1 MAHVKMKVFPFLV
14 AFALILALGLI
25 RKDRFRPYE
34 VLGIGREATQEEVKR
49 AYRRLVLENHPD
61 KNHAPDADEKFILIR
76 RAYEL
81 LSDPWMKRNY
91 DYNYDN
97 QGVIEDYLCSFGI
110 GLARSGCGKPFLP
123 YTSSSLHPS
132 FGVAALGLI
141 QTLGRVLNHVLCQ

>member
-1 MAHVKMKVFPFLV
+1 MAHLKMKVFPFLV
-14 AFALILALGLI
+14 VFALILALGLI

-81 LSDPWMKRNY
+81 LSDPWTKRNY
-91 DYNYDN
+91 DYKYDN
-97 QGVIEDYLCSFGI
+97 QGVIEDYLLHDAFNLIKTMAQVKVYIICCF
-110 GLARSGCGKPFLP
+110 
-123 YTSSSLHPS
+123 THSL
-132 FGVAALGLI
+132 
-141 QTLGRVLNHVLCQ
+141 N

>member
-1 MAHVKMKVFPFLV
+1 MAHMKMKVFPFLV

-97 QGVIEDYLCSFGI
+97 QGVIEDYL
-110 GLARSGCGKPFLP
+110 LHDLQGKF
-123 YTSSSLHPS
+123 
-132 FGVAALGLI
+132 A
-141 QTLGRVLNHVLCQ
+141 QQ

>member
-1 MAHVKMKVFPFLV
+1 MAHMKMKVFPFLV

-25 RKDRFRPYE
+25 RKDRFRPYQ
-34 VLGIGREATQEEVKR
+34 VLGIGREATQEEVKM

-91 DYNYDN
+91 DYKFDN
-97 QGVIEDYLCSFGI
+97 QGVIEDYLL
-110 GLARSGCGKPFLP
+110 LAWLLKGAEVKVYIIWFWPILVKCK
-123 YTSSSLHPS
+123 
-132 FGVAALGLI
+132 LI
-141 QTLGRVLNHVLCQ
+141 